1 MSTIRFKALES
12 LINRE
17 PIMNAAQPEKI
28 SDYFGKGVFGETAMR
43 EYLSKEAY
51 EKVKDAIEHGSRIER
66 DIADQVSSSM
76 KAWAMNQGVTHFT
89 HWFQPLNGA
98 TAEKHDSFFEP
109 LPDGRAIE
117 VFSGSNLIQQEPD
130 ASSFP
135 NGGIRNTFEARG
147 YTAWDP
153 SSPAFIISNT
163 LCIPTIFVSY
173 TGEALDFKTPL
184 LKALHALDHAAVDVC
199 QYFDK
204 NVTKVT
210 ATLGWEQEYFLID
223 EALYHARPDLSLTGR
238 TLLGHSPA
246 KGQQLED
253 HYFGSIPDRV
263 TAYMRDFESESLRL
277 GIPIRTRHNEVAP
290 NQFECAPIFEEA
302 NLAVD
307 HNQLLMDIMHKVAR
321 RHRFRVLLH
330 EKPFAGINGSGK
342 HNNWSLATN
351 TGKNLLSPGKTP
363 KTNLQFLTFFI
374 NTLKALHTHADLMR
388 AAIASAGNDH
398 RLGANEAPP
407 AIISAFIGTQLTSVL
422 DELEKKV
429 KTTGKMTPDEKTE
442 LKLGIGKI
450 PQILLDN
457 TDRNRTSPFAF
468 TGNKFEFRA
477 VGSSA
482 NCSSAMIVV
491 NTMMAQQLKEFKIE
505 VDGLISKKKLDKE
518 EAIFQVLRRYIS
530 ESKSIRFEGNG
541 YGDEWVKEAA
551 KRGLSNF
558 AKTPEALDAFVSKQT
573 LDLFE
578 KNNVMSHREVEAR
591 HEIQLETYTK
601 KIQIES
607 RVIGDIAANHI
618 IPTALKYQNQLI
630 NNVQGLKAILDAKA
644 FAKAAGAQLEI
655 IQEISEHVTIIKNST
670 DEMIEARKSANKIT
684 DAKKLAVA
692 YCYKVQPFFETIR
705 YHADKLELLVDD
717 EMWSLP
723 KYREMLFIN

>member
-330 EKPFAGINGSGK
+330 EKPFSGINGSGK

-530 ESKSIRFEGNG
+530 ESKNIRFEGNG

-630 NNVQGLKAILDAKA
+630 NNVQGLKAIFDAKA

-655 IQEISEHVTIIKNST
+655 IQEISEHVTIIKNSI
-670 DEMIEARKSANKIT
+670 DEMIEARKTANKIS